1 MSSRFYRLSNV
12 VSLRRST
19 QERSP
24 LVKIGTIAVAL
35 LAGLFPAVPAVASD
49 YLLSPGDQLQLGVLG
64 VLSEPQKAEVGVDG
78 MVSFPLVGEVK
89 AAGRTLKDVR
99 ADVRDILTR
108 QPFRRHGSDLGV
120 STYSIVPN
128 EVSLQI
134 SEYRP
139 VYVSG
144 DVLHPGQVIYRPGL
158 RVRQAVA
165 MTGGFGGKERSE
177 SELVQLRNKYETA
190 ALDFARFTLQAD
202 ALSAELG
209 LASERAKQT
218 TFPSVNPA
226 TTTAIV
232 NEEKERSA
240 AREQAFDSKRSFL
253 KSTLDQSEVRIG
265 VLETQVVNEQKGAD
279 LDAAEVTT
287 VDALF
292 HKGVVPASRLTDVRR
307 SSLLSSSRA
316 LQTKIAVEDA
326 KRDRT
331 DLQSKLDSLDR
342 DRKVELL
349 TDLEKANSVMRSA
362 AVEMQG
368 LQRQLALQG
377 DVSDGVQIMIFRNGS
392 DAAHGVISNEDAELL
407 PGDTLDI
414 KILRQ
419 ESATSPQITADK

>member
-1 MSSRFYRLSNV
+1 MSSRFYL
-12 VSLRRST
+12 VSKLMSFRRST
-19 QERSP
+19 RERSP
-24 LVKIGTIAVAL
+24 LVTSGTIAFAL
-35 LAGLFPAVPAVASD
+35 LAGLLKAVPAVASD
-49 YLLSPGDQLQLGVLG
+49 YLLSPGDQLEVGVLG
-64 VLSEPQKAEVGVDG
+64 VLSEPQKAVVGVDG

-89 AAGRTLKDVR
+89 AAGRSLQDVR

-120 STYSIVPN
+120 STYSIAPN

-158 RVRQAVA
+158 TVRQAVA
-165 MTGGFGGKERSE
+165 MAGGFGGKERSE
-177 SELVQLRNKYETA
+177 SELVQLRNKYESA
-190 ALDFARFTLQAD
+190 ALDFARSTLQAD

-209 LASERAKQT
+209 LANEPAKQT
-218 TFPSVNPA
+218 TLPGADLA
-226 TTTAIV
+226 TTRAIA

-253 KSTLDQSEVRIG
+253 RSALDQSEVRIG

-287 VDALF
+287 VNDLF

-316 LQTKIAVEDA
+316 LQTKIALEDA

-349 TDLEKANSVMRSA
+349 TDLEKANSAMTNA
-362 AVEMQG
+362 AVVLHG
-368 LQRQLALQG
+368 LQRELALQG
-377 DVSDGVQIMIFRNGS
+377 DVSDGVQIMIFRKGS
-392 DAAHGVISNEDAELL
+392 DAAHVVVTNEDAELL

-419 ESATSPQITADK
+419 QSATSPQITADK

>member
-1 MSSRFYRLSNV
+1 MSSPSSI
-12 VSLRRST
+12 VSKLMSFRRST
-19 QERSP
+19 RERSP
-24 LVKIGTIAVAL
+24 LILSGTIAFAL
-35 LAGLFPAVPAVASD
+35 LSGVLQAVPAVASD
-49 YLLSPGDQLQLGVLG
+49 YLLSPGDQLELGVLG
-64 VLSEPQKAEVGVDG
+64 VFSEPQKAEVGVDG

-89 AAGRTLKDVR
+89 AAGRTLQDVR

-108 QPFRRHGSDLGV
+108 QPFRRHGSDLAV
-120 STYSIVPN
+120 STYSIAPN

-158 RVRQAVA
+158 TVRQAVA
-165 MTGGFGGKERSE
+165 IAGGFGKERSE
-177 SELVQLRNKYETA
+177 GQLVQLRNKYESA
-190 ALDFARFTLQAD
+190 ALDFARSTLQAD

-209 LASERAKQT
+209 LANEPAKQT
-218 TFPSVNPA
+218 TFPGADLA
-226 TTTAIV
+226 TTRAIA

-240 AREQAFDSKRSFL
+240 ARDQAFDSKRSFL

-265 VLETQVVNEQKGAD
+265 VLETQVGNEQKGAD

-287 VDALF
+287 VDDLF
-292 HKGVVPASRLTDVRR
+292 RKGLVQAARLMDVRR

-316 LQTKIAVEDA
+316 LQTKIALEDA

-349 TDLEKANSVMRSA
+349 TDLEKANSVMRNA
-362 AVEMQG
+362 AVELQG
-368 LQRQLALQG
+368 LQRELALQG
-377 DVSDGVQIMIFRNGS
+377 DVSDGVQIVIFRNGS

-419 ESATSPQITADK
+419 ESAASAQITADK

>member
-1 MSSRFYRLSNV
+1 MNSLFYLLSNLL
-12 VSLRRST
+12 SLRRST

-24 LVKIGTIAVAL
+24 LVTIGTIAVVL
-35 LAGLFPAVPAVASD
+35 LAGVFPAVPAVASD
-49 YLLSPGDQLQLGVLG
+49 YLLSPGDQLELGVLG

-99 ADVRDILTR
+99 TDVRDILTR

-128 EVSLQI
+128 EVFLQI

-139 VYVSG
+139 IYVSG

-177 SELVQLRNKYETA
+177 TELVQLRNKYETA
-190 ALDFARFTLQAD
+190 ALDFARSTLQAD
-202 ALSAELG
+202 ALGVELG
-209 LASERAKQT
+209 LANDSAKPT

-253 KSTLDQSEVRIG
+253 KRALDQSEVRIG
-265 VLETQVVNEQKGAD
+265 VLETQVSNEQKGAD

-287 VDALF
+287 VDDLLR
-292 HKGVVPASRLTDVRR
+292 KGLVQAPRLLEARR
-307 SSLLSSSRA
+307 SSFLSASRA
-316 LQTKIAVEDA
+316 LQTKIALEDA

-331 DLQSKLDSLDR
+331 DLQSKLDGLDR

-392 DAAHGVISNEDAELL
+392 DAAHGAISNEDAELL

>member
-1 MSSRFYRLSNV
+1 MSSRFSV
-12 VSLRRST
+12 VSKLMSFRRST
-19 QERSP
+19 RARSSP
-24 LVKIGTIAVAL
+24 VTSGTIAFAL
-35 LAGLFPAVPAVASD
+35 LAGLLQAVPAVASD
-49 YLLSPGDQLQLGVLG
+49 YLLSPGDQLEVGVLG
-64 VLSEPQKAEVGVDG
+64 VLSEPQKAVVGVDG

-89 AAGRTLKDVR
+89 AAGRSLQDVR

-120 STYSIVPN
+120 STYSIAPN

-144 DVLHPGQVIYRPGL
+144 DVLHSGQVIYRPGL
-158 RVRQAVA
+158 TVRQAVA
-165 MTGGFGGKERSE
+165 IAGGFGKERSE
-177 SELVQLRNKYETA
+177 GQLVQLRNKYESA
-190 ALDFARFTLQAD
+190 ALDFARSTLQAD

-209 LASERAKQT
+209 LANEPAKQT
-218 TFPSVNPA
+218 TFPGADLA
-226 TTTAIV
+226 TTRAIA

-253 KSTLDQSEVRIG
+253 KSALGQSEVRIG

-287 VDALF
+287 VDDLF
-292 HKGVVPASRLTDVRR
+292 HKGLVPASRLTDVRR

-316 LQTKIAVEDA
+316 LQTKIALEDA

-349 TDLEKANSVMRSA
+349 TDLEKANSAMRNA
-362 AVEMQG
+362 AVELQG
-368 LQRQLALQG
+368 VQRELALQG

-392 DAAHGVISNEDAELL
+392 DAAHGVVSNEDAELL

>member
-1 MSSRFYRLSNV
+1 LLSGV
-12 VSLRRST
+12 L
-19 QERSP
+19 Q
-24 LVKIGTIAVAL
+24 
-35 LAGLFPAVPAVASD
+35 AVPAVASD
-49 YLLSPGDQLQLGVLG
+49 YLLSPGDQLELGVLG
-64 VLSEPQKAEVGVDG
+64 VFSEPQKAEVGVDG

-89 AAGRTLKDVR
+89 AAGRTLQDVR

-108 QPFRRHGSDLGV
+108 QPFRRHGSDLAV
-120 STYSIVPN
+120 STYSIAPN

-158 RVRQAVA
+158 TVRQAVA
-165 MTGGFGGKERSE
+165 IAGGFGKERSE
-177 SELVQLRNKYETA
+177 GQLVQLRNKYESA
-190 ALDFARFTLQAD
+190 ALDFARSTLQAD
-202 ALSAELG
+202 ALKAELG
-209 LASERAKQT
+209 PANEPAKQT
-218 TFPSVNPA
+218 TFPGADLA
-226 TTTAIV
+226 TTRAIA

-253 KSTLDQSEVRIG
+253 KSALDQSEVRIG

-287 VDALF
+287 VNDLF

-316 LQTKIAVEDA
+316 LQTKIALEDA

-349 TDLEKANSVMRSA
+349 TDLEKANSVMRNA
-362 AVEMQG
+362 AVELQG
-368 LQRQLALQG
+368 LQRELALQG

-419 ESATSPQITADK
+419 DSTTSAQITADK

>member
-1 MSSRFYRLSNV
+1 MTSRFYLLSNL

-19 QERSP
+19 QEHSP
-24 LVKIGTIAVAL
+24 LVTIGTMAVAL
-35 LAGLFPAVPAVASD
+35 LAGLLPAVPAVASD
-49 YLLSPGDQLQLGVLG
+49 YLLSPGDQLELGVLG
-64 VLSEPQKAEVGVDG
+64 VLSVPQKAEVGVDG
-78 MVSFPLVGEVK
+78 IVSFPLVGEVK

-134 SEYRP
+134 SEYCP

-158 RVRQAVA
+158 RVHQAVA

-177 SELVQLRNKYETA
+177 SELVQLRNKYESA
-190 ALDFARFTLQAD
+190 ALDFARSTLQAD
-202 ALSAELG
+202 ALDVELG
-209 LASERAKQT
+209 MANDSAKQT
-218 TFPSVNPA
+218 TFPSVDMA

-253 KSTLDQSEVRIG
+253 KRALDQSEVRIG
-265 VLETQVVNEQKGAD
+265 VLETQVGNEQKGAD
-279 LDAAEVTT
+279 LDVAEVTT
-287 VDALF
+287 VDDLF
-292 HKGVVPASRLTDVRR
+292 RKGLVQAARLTDARR

-316 LQTKIAVEDA
+316 LQTKIALEDA
-326 KRDRT
+326 RRDRT

-349 TDLEKANSVMRSA
+349 TDLEKANSVMRNA
-362 AVEMQG
+362 AVELQG

-377 DVSDGVQIMIFRNGS
+377 DVRDGVQIMIFRNGS

-419 ESATSPQITADK
+419 ESATSAQITSDR

>member
-1 MSSRFYRLSNV
+1 MSSRFSL
-12 VSLRRST
+12 VSKLMSFRRST
-19 QERSP
+19 RERSS
-24 LVKIGTIAVAL
+24 LVTSGTIAFAL
-35 LAGLFPAVPAVASD
+35 LAGLLQAVPAVASD
-49 YLLSPGDQLQLGVLG
+49 YLLSPGDQLEVGVLG
-64 VLSEPQKAEVGVDG
+64 VLSEPQKAVVGVDG

-89 AAGRTLKDVR
+89 AAGRSLQDVR

-120 STYSIVPN
+120 STYSIAPN

-144 DVLHPGQVIYRPGL
+144 DVLHSGQVIYRPGL
-158 RVRQAVA
+158 TVRQAVA
-165 MTGGFGGKERSE
+165 IAGGFGKERSE
-177 SELVQLRNKYETA
+177 DQLVQLRNKYESA
-190 ALDFARFTLQAD
+190 ALDFARSTLQAD

-209 LASERAKQT
+209 LANEPAKQT
-218 TFPSVNPA
+218 TFPGADLA
-226 TTTAIV
+226 TTRAIA

-253 KSTLDQSEVRIG
+253 RSALDQSEVRIG

-287 VDALF
+287 VDDLF

-316 LQTKIAVEDA
+316 LQTKIALEDA

-349 TDLEKANSVMRSA
+349 TDLEKANSAMTNA
-362 AVEMQG
+362 AVVLHG
-368 LQRQLALQG
+368 LQRELALQG
-377 DVSDGVQIMIFRNGS
+377 DVSDGVQIMIFRKGS
-392 DAAHGVISNEDAELL
+392 DAAHVVVTNEDAELL

-419 ESATSPQITADK
+419 QSATSPQITADK

>member
-1 MSSRFYRLSNV
+1 MNSLFYLLSNLL
-12 VSLRRST
+12 SLRRST

-24 LVKIGTIAVAL
+24 PVTIGTIAVAL
-35 LAGLFPAVPAVASD
+35 FVGVFPAVPAIASD
-49 YLLSPGDQLQLGVLG
+49 YLLSPGDQLELGVLG

-89 AAGRTLKDVR
+89 AAGRALKDVR

-108 QPFRRHGSDLGV
+108 QPFRRHGADLGP
-120 STYSIVPN
+120 STYSIAPN

-177 SELVQLRNKYETA
+177 SELVQLRNKYESA
-190 ALDFARFTLQAD
+190 ALDLARSTLQAD
-202 ALSAELG
+202 ALGVELG
-209 LASERAKQT
+209 LANDAAKQT
-218 TFPSVNPA
+218 TFPSVDTA

-232 NEEKERSA
+232 NEERERSA
-240 AREQAFDSKRSFL
+240 AREQALDSKRSFL
-253 KSTLDQSEVRIG
+253 KRALDQSEVRIS
-265 VLETQVVNEQKGAD
+265 VLETQVGNEQNGAD
-279 LDAAEVTT
+279 LDAAEVRSI
-287 VDALF
+287 DDLLR
-292 HKGVVPASRLTDVRR
+292 KGLVQAPRLLEARR
-307 SSLLSSSRA
+307 SSLLSASRA
-316 LQTKIAVEDA
+316 LQTKIALEDA

-377 DVSDGVQIMIFRNGS
+377 DVSDGVLIMIFRDGS
-392 DAAHGVISNEDAELL
+392 DAAHGAISNEDAELL
-407 PGDTLDI
+407 PGDTLEI

-419 ESATSPQITADK
+419 ESATSPQITLDK

>member
-331 DLQSKLDSLDR
+331 DLQSKLDSLGR